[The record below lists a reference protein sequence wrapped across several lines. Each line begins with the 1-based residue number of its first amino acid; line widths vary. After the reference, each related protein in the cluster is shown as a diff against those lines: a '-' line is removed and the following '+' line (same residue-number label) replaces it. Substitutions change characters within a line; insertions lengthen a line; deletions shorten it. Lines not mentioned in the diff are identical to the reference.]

1 MLVWFEGSAQSE
13 DRNQRLVDTP
23 QLFGAEVARETPQPT
38 RVDSTK
44 LFDEHPRCLAVHVD
58 LGSE

>member
-1 MLVWFEGSAQSE
+1 MWFAVSAQSE
-13 DRNQRLVDTP
+13 DRRQGLVDTP

-44 LFDEHPRCLAVHVD
+44 LFDEHPRCLVVHVD